1 MHGTDSN
8 WEGGPVYL
16 LNKKLTAIPGQIF
29 GTYSGGHAYH
39 LGVNIASIPNY
50 AFDAYSGHGVLS
62 VYLYGETKPT
72 FGGGDWC
79 RGASPVRVVV
89 PRSSAEWK
97 AWLAANTTVPTSSQ
111 TNTYN
116 TSFADR
122 EPGERLIGIGKNVG
136 NLNGVYLCTWPSPA
150 SRHTLILLR

>member
-1 MHGTDSN
+1 MHGLSRN

-16 LNKKLTAIPGQIF
+16 INKKLTAIPGQIF
-29 GTYSGGHAYH
+29 GTYSGNHAYH
-39 LGVNIASIPNY
+39 LGVNIVTIPDY
-50 AFDAYSGHGVLS
+50 GFDSLSGGGVLS
-62 VYLYGETKPT
+62 VYLYGDTKPSFAST
-72 FGGGDWC
+72 WC

-89 PRSSAEWK
+89 PRSSAEWR
-97 AWLAANTTVPTSSQ
+97 AWIAANTTVPTSSQ

-150 SRHTLILLR
+150 SRHTLIMLR